1 MRNTIKLTLST
12 NSIQQAITELQA
24 YKLEVIAKKNE
35 LARRLAE
42 RGVEVAKAQ
51 VYDLDAVFTTELFH
65 SISSESQGV
74 LNGNAIFVVK
84 ADSEHAIFVELGTGY
99 EGEQSPYQFE
109 LPEGVD
115 NWKYGDGKTIRHL
128 TDGTY
133 GWFYPTKDGKY
144 IFTKGMPSRPFMHN
158 TAMELYR
165 ITAEVAKEVFSA

>member
-1 MRNTIKLTLST
+1 MSKTIRFSLSQK
-12 NSIQQAITELQA
+12 SIQQAITELQA

-99 EGEQSPYQFE
+99 KGEQTPYPYDF
-109 LPEGVD
+109 PED
-115 NWKYGDGKTIRHL
+115 ISWEYGSGKTIRHL
-128 TDGTY
+128 ADGTY

-144 IFTKGMPSRPFMHN
+144 LFTKGMPSRPFMHN

-165 ITAEVAKEVFSA
+165 ITAEVAKEVFGA